1 LKEYDWCKI
10 IQSPKQQTSMSQD
23 YSKIDTSGTKITTNE
38 DGTFDVTFD
47 KKKVTERAF
56 KEVME
61 YIYTD
66 RVGYAKLKIN

>member
-1 LKEYDWCKI
+1 
-10 IQSPKQQTSMSQD
+10 MSQD
-23 YSKIDTSGTKITTNE
+23 YSKIDTSGTKISTNE

-66 RVGYAKLKIN
+66 RVGYAKNSKLNFKIDGIRILINQ